1 MRKQNIQYQRPILSA
16 ELEDKLGDAVQSFEH
31 RGKWA
36 AWGLDKLREQ
46 GVALLLHGPP
56 GVGKTMTAYY
66 LAKRLHLSMCEVSIA
81 DFGSQVPGQL
91 ARNIKQIF
99 QGEIIVAGQEKRQ
112 PAVIFLDECD
122 AMLVSRKKLGHDMM
136 WMLEP
141 INMLLSQI
149 GKYPG
154 LVVLCTN
161 LLPMLD
167 EALERRLL
175 AQVYI
180 GRPNESTRR
189 KIWKSKWPEK
199 FPFQLFPSDV
209 EKLGAYDLTGA
220 EIENVI
226 IIWAGR
232 LIRQGIE
239 DPSPQMLLE
248 FLSNEYKNYLNRQA
262 EGLNV

>member
-1 MRKQNIQYQRPILSA
+1 MKRQNFIYQRPILSSD
-16 ELEDKLGDAVQSFEH
+16 LDDKLGDAIQSFEH

-36 AWGLDKLREQ
+36 AWGLDKIREQ

-66 LAKRLHLSMCEVSIA
+66 IAKRLHLSMCEVSIA

-99 QGEIIVAGQEKRQ
+99 QGELIVAAQEKRQ

-122 AMLVSRKKLGHDMM
+122 AMLVNRKKLGHDMM

-154 LVVLCTN
+154 LV
-161 LLPMLD
+161 
-167 EALERRLL
+167 
-175 AQVYI
+175 I
-180 GRPNESTRR
+180 
-189 KIWKSKWPEK
+189 
-199 FPFQLFPSDV
+199 
-209 EKLGAYDLTGA
+209 
-220 EIENVI
+220 
-226 IIWAGR
+226 
-232 LIRQGIE
+232 
-239 DPSPQMLLE
+239 
-248 FLSNEYKNYLNRQA
+248 
-262 EGLNV
+262 